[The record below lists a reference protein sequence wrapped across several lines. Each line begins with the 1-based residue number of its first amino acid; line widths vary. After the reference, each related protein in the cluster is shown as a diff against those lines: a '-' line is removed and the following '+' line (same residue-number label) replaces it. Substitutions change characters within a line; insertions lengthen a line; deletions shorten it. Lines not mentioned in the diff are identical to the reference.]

1 MSRDVITTEIVRNL
15 FQSAAE
21 DMHAALVRSA
31 YQPLLY
37 ENQDAAVALLDVNA
51 DVLGQ
56 SSGLPL
62 FLGNLDEAVK
72 ETLRQR
78 GRAANSTDWLA
89 PGDVVCLN
97 DPYIQGTHVNDMTLF
112 APVHI
117 EGEIVGYVAARG
129 DVTDLGGRDPGGG
142 TETTEVYQEGLR
154 LGPVKIANAA
164 GPVEDVLDIIRR
176 NSRSRELVVGDL
188 NAMIAACR
196 IGHRRMTEIITRFG
210 LSMVETCRDEIFRQ
224 SMLADLETVRRVP
237 DGIYVGEGLMDNDGI
252 ELDQPVPVRLRVEIR
267 GDRMIVDLTDSP
279 AATRGPINC
288 GRAQTVAAVRVAYKL
303 LFAPERAFDGGCFR
317 NLDVL
322 TRPGTVHHAVEPA
335 ACGWYYSSLGMLI
348 DLFVSA
354 FADVLP
360 EQVTAA
366 QFGDSMISY
375 FAGPGRDEGDPPYL
389 CVEAH
394 AGGWGASAGSDG
406 ASGVINVINGSFRN
420 TPVEA
425 IEARYPLT
433 LLEYGIRRGSGGA
446 GEHPGGDGIVRRYR
460 IDEPT
465 RLYLWMDRSRTP
477 GWGLRGGESGLP
489 PRVEIAG
496 SVQRDD
502 LLKTN
507 GLQLA
512 AGDTV
517 SILTGGGGGFGAP
530 APAGAS

>member
-62 FLGNLDEAVK
+62 FLGNLDGAVK
-72 ETLRQR
+72 EVVRQK
-78 GRAANSTDWLA
+78 GGTDWLA
-89 PGDVVCLN
+89 PGDVIILN
-97 DPYIQGTHVNDMTLF
+97 DPYIQGTHVNDVTIF
-112 APVHI
+112 APVHLD
-117 EGEIVGYVAARG
+117 GELAGYVAARG

-142 TETTEVYQEGLR
+142 TETTEIYQEGLR
-154 LGPVKIANAA
+154 LGPVKIATAA
-164 GPVEDVLDIIRR
+164 GPVQDILDIVKR
-176 NSRSRELVVGDL
+176 NSRSRDLVIGDL

-196 IGHRRMTEIITRFG
+196 IGHRRMVEILERFG
-210 LSMVETCRDEIFRQ
+210 RDTVEGCRDEIFRQ
-224 SMLADLETVRRVP
+224 SRLADLDTVAAIP
-237 DGIYVGEGLMDNDGI
+237 DGVYVGEGSMDNDGI
-252 ELDQPVPVRLRVEIR
+252 VLDVPVPIRLRVEVL
-267 GDRMIVDLTDSP
+267 GDTMIIDLRDSP
-279 AATRGPINC
+279 DARLGPVNC
-288 GRAQTVAAVRVAYKL
+288 GREQTVAAIRVAFKM
-303 LFAPERAFDGGCFR
+303 LFAPDRSFDGGCFG
-317 NLDVL
+317 NLGVL
-322 TRPGTVHHAVEPA
+322 TRPGSMHHAVEPA
-335 ACGWYYSSLGMLI
+335 ACGWYYTSLGMLI

-360 EQVTAA
+360 QTVTAA

-375 FAGPGRDEGDPPYL
+375 FSGPGRHEDEPPFL

-394 AGGWGASAGSDG
+394 AGGWGASAIADG
-406 ASGVINVINGSFRN
+406 ANGLINVINGSFRN

-425 IEARYPLT
+425 VESRYPLT
-433 LLEYGIRRGSGGA
+433 ITEYGLRAGSGGDGA
-446 GEHPGGDGIVRRYR
+446 HRGGDGVVRRYR
-460 IDEPT
+460 IDEPV
-465 RLYLWMDRSRTP
+465 RLYLWLDRSLTP
-477 GWGLRGGESGLP
+477 AWGLNGGGTGLP

-496 SVQRDD
+496 SVTRSD
-502 LLKTN
+502 LLKAN

-517 SILTGGGGGFGAP
+517 SILTGGGGGFGAIEE
-530 APAGAS
+530 SR

>member
-1 MSRDVITTEIVRNL
+1 MSHDVITTEIVRNL

-37 ENQDAAVALLDVNA
+37 ENQDAAVALLDANA

-78 GRAANSTDWLA
+78 GGSATGTDWLA
-89 PGDVVCLN
+89 EGDVICLN
-97 DPYIQGTHVNDMTLF
+97 DPYIQGTHVNDVTIF
-112 APVHI
+112 APVHY
-117 EGEIVGYVAARG
+117 EGMVAGYVAARG

-154 LGPVKIANAA
+154 LGPVKICTAA
-164 GPVEDVLDIIRR
+164 GPVEDVIDIIRR
-176 NSRSRELVVGDL
+176 NSRSRDLVVGDL

-196 IGHRRMTEIITRFG
+196 IGQRRMVEILDRFG
-210 LSMVETCRDEIFRQ
+210 RETIEACRVEIFRQ
-224 SMLADLETVRRVP
+224 SELADLATVADIP
-237 DGIYVGEGLMDNDGI
+237 DGVYYGEGLMDNDGI
-252 ELDQPVPVRLRVEIR
+252 VLDEPVPVRLRIEVL
-267 GDRMIVDLTDSP
+267 GDRMRVDLTGSP
-279 AATRGPINC
+279 ACTLGPINC
-288 GRAQTVAAVRVAYKL
+288 GRAQTVAAIRVAYKM
-303 LFAPERAFDGGCFR
+303 LFAPDRSFDGGCFR
-317 NLDVL
+317 NLEVL

-335 ACGWYYSSLGMLI
+335 ACGWYYTSLGMLI

-354 FADVLP
+354 FAEVLP
-360 EQVTAA
+360 GQVTAA

-375 FAGPGRDEGDPPYL
+375 FAGPGPTPDDPPYL

-394 AGGWGASAGSDG
+394 AGGWGASADAHGADG
-406 ASGVINVINGSFRN
+406 LINVINGSYRN

-425 IEARYPLT
+425 LEARYPLT
-433 LLEYGIRRGSGGA
+433 VTEYGIRCGSGGV
-446 GEHPGGDGIVRRYR
+446 GRRHGGDGIVRRYR
-460 IDEPT
+460 VDQPT

-477 GWGLRGGESGLP
+477 AWGLRGGAEGLP
-489 PRVEIAG
+489 PHVEIEG
-496 SVQRDD
+496 SVQRTD

-507 GLQLA
+507 GLALQP
-512 AGDTV
+512 GDTV
-517 SILTGGGGGFGAP
+517 SILTGGGGGFGP
-530 APAGAS
+530 ARVTS

>member
-1 MSRDVITTEIVRNL
+1 MTSDVITTEIVRNL

-37 ENQDAAVALLDVNA
+37 ENQDAAVALLDANA

-72 ETLRQR
+72 ESLRQR
-78 GRAANSTDWLA
+78 GGTDWLA
-89 PGDVVCLN
+89 EGDVVCLN
-97 DPYIQGTHVNDMTLF
+97 DPYIQGTHVNDVTIF
-112 APVHI
+112 APVHLD
-117 EGEIVGYVAARG
+117 GEIAGYVAARG

-154 LGPVKIANAA
+154 LGPVKIATAA
-164 GPVEDVLDIIRR
+164 GTVHDIMDIIRR
-176 NSRSRELVVGDL
+176 NSRSRDLVVGDM

-196 IGHRRMTEIITRFG
+196 IGQRRMLEILARFG
-210 LSMVETCRDEIFRQ
+210 RPTVEECRDEIFRQ
-224 SMLADLETVRRVP
+224 SVAADLTTVSDIP
-237 DGIYVGEGLMDNDGI
+237 DGVYFGEGLMDNDGI
-252 ELDQPVPVRLRVEIR
+252 VLDAPVPVSIR
-267 GDRMIVDLTDSP
+267 IEVLGERMTVDLTRSP
-279 AATRGPINC
+279 EAALGPVNC
-288 GRAQTVAAVRVAYKL
+288 GRAQTVAAVRVAFKM
-303 LFAPERAFDGGCFR
+303 LFSSERSFDGGCFQ
-317 NLDVL
+317 NLEVL

-335 ACGWYYSSLGMLI
+335 ACGWYYTSLGMLI

-354 FADVLP
+354 FAEVMP

-375 FAGPGRDEGDPPYL
+375 FAGPGETAADPSYL

-394 AGGWGASAGSDG
+394 AGGWGASSSADG
-406 ASGVINVINGSFRN
+406 ADGLINVINGSFRN

-433 LLEYGIRRGSGGA
+433 VTEYGVRAGSGGA
-446 GEHPGGDGIVRRYR
+446 GRTSGGSGIVRRYR
-460 IDEPT
+460 VDAPT
-465 RLYLWMDRSRTP
+465 QLYLWMDRSRTP
-477 GWGLRGGESGLP
+477 AWGLQGGGTGLP
-489 PRVEIAG
+489 PRVEITG
-496 SVQRDD
+496 SVNRDD

-507 GLQLA
+507 GLPLV

-517 SILTGGGGGFGAP
+517 SIFTGGGGGFGVAEQ
-530 APAGAS
+530 